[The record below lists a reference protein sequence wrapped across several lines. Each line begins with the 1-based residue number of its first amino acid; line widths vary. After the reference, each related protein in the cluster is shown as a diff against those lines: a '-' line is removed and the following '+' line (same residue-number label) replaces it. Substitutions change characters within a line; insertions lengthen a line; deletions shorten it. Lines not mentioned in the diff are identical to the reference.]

1 MTDAQS
7 ELLKSLETE
16 VRHLMSLYKKTK
28 KDRDELEAELRKV
41 EKDLSDTK
49 GIAQNWEV
57 NYQNLK
63 LAKIISVSEEEAK
76 KTQNR
81 LSKLEREIE
90 KCIALLN
97 E

>member
-7 ELLKSLETE
+7 KLLKDLETE

-28 KDRDELEAELRKV
+28 KERDELAAELGRV
-41 EKDLSDTK
+41 EKNLSDTQNV
-49 GIAQNWEV
+49 AQDWET

-63 LAKIISVSEEEAK
+63 LAKIISISEEEAK